1 MDNATPVSGEALRG
15 FGEVAYGGSDQFMVS
30 NLDVFRL
37 LESVPAGVLVHAADG
52 RIRYVNPEAAR
63 LLGLHQDQ
71 LLGRRFDDPAWEL
84 LDGDGAPLPLSAHP
98 FNRVMNEGQPIY
110 NLMLGAALSTGR
122 ELRWMRVNAYL
133 DVRPPDRFVVVTF
146 TDTAL
151 SPQRTYAYQEAFELV
166 DEAIVITSADRTDPN
181 WPRIT
186 YVNAACC
193 SLSGYSR
200 RELIGASPRLLQ
212 GEGTDRQA
220 LDRIREALDAGRPV
234 RETLLN
240 YQKGGRPY
248 WLDISI
254 SPLHDSWG
262 NISHFIALQRDVSHL
277 KQEAL
282 TQRRAA
288 ERDPL
293 TRLRN
298 RRGFDAK
305 LQALIAKG
313 ALGSTFAV
321 VVLDIDHFK
330 RINDSLG
337 HDQGDIVLVRLSE
350 LLRRNLRRRDIV
362 ARFGGEEFVV
372 LLPDVG
378 RDIAFQT
385 AERLREQVAAIDEP
399 VPFSI
404 SLGIACS
411 RQPVERFRSVLTRAD
426 RALYAAKSAGR
437 NRTEVAAD

>member
-1 MDNATPVSGEALRG
+1 
-15 FGEVAYGGSDQFMVS
+15 MVS
-30 NLDVFRL
+30 NLDVSSL
-37 LESVPAGVLVHAADG
+37 LENVPAGVLVHAADG
-52 RIRYVNPEAAR
+52 RIIYVNAEAER
-63 LLGLHQDQ
+63 LLDLEREQ
-71 LLGRRFDDPAWEL
+71 LLGRGFDDPAWEL
-84 LDGDGAPLPLSAHP
+84 LDGDGALLPLSAYP
-98 FNRVMNEGQPIY
+98 FNRVISDGQPVRD
-110 NLMLGAALSTGR
+110 LVLGAALGAGQD
-122 ELRWMRVNAYL
+122 LRWMRVNAYL
-133 DVRPPDRFVVVTF
+133 DDRSPDRVVVVTF
-146 TDTAL
+146 TEL
-151 SPQRTYAYQEAFELV
+151 SPQKAYAFQEAFELV
-166 DEAIVITSADRTDPN
+166 DEAIIITSADRTDPN

-186 YVNAACC
+186 YANAAFC

-212 GEGTDRQA
+212 GEGTDRLA
-220 LDRIREALDAGRPV
+220 LDRIREAVEAGRPV

-240 YQKGGRPY
+240 YQKNGRPY

-277 KQEAL
+277 KQEAI
-282 TQRRAA
+282 TQRLAA

-305 LQALIAKG
+305 LNTLIAKE

-321 VVLDIDHFK
+321 IVLDIDHFK

-378 RDIAFQT
+378 TDIAFQT
-385 AERLREQVAAIDEP
+385 AERLRQQVAAIDEP
-399 VPFSI
+399 VSFSI
-404 SLGIACS
+404 SLGVACN
-411 RQPVERFRSVLTRAD
+411 RQPAEGFRSVLTRAD
-426 RALYAAKSAGR
+426 QALYAAKAAGR
-437 NRTEVAAD
+437 DRTKMAAD